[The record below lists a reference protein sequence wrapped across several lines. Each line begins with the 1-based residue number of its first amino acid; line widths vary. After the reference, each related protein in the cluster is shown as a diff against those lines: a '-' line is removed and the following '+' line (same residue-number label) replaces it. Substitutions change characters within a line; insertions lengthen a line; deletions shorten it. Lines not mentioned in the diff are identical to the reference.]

1 LIDIEFE
8 LCELN
13 VEKLIEFELCKLT
26 VENLRDQND
35 KLSQS
40 LLGT

>member
-40 LLGT
+40 LLET